1 MLTGN
6 LIAAQIL
13 DLGRDPT
20 VEKLQKMLNG
30 LDAYILHKAHGA
42 VGNTKAL
49 P

>member
-1 MLTGN
+1 MYSTDDAVLNLTGN

-30 LDAYILHKAHGA
+30 QDPTLRPA
-42 VGNTKAL
+42 
-49 P
+49 